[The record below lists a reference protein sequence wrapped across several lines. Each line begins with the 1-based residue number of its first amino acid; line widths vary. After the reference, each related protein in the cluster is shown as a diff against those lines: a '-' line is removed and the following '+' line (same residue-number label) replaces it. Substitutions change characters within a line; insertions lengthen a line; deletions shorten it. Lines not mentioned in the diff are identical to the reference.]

1 MFRPNMH
8 QKKDTELYDILG
20 VKPDATPDEIQS
32 AYKKAA
38 LRTHPDK
45 GGSEEEFKKVGKAK
59 NILMN
64 PESRRRYDQF
74 GVQNENEQVGPEVR
88 GPGPGFP
95 FDFPNV
101 NVPFDIG
108 EMMKDLFG
116 ENKRGGGGP
125 TRQKGEKAPPKIERV
140 PLSLSQFYHG
150 HNFEIKFHRQK
161 FCTSCNGFG
170 FENKQSCSNCKGS
183 GSVASMIHMGP
194 IAINSIGPCHVCSGE
209 GQVGVGSC
217 KGCSGAGKLGE
228 DKVLNVN
235 VKPGT
240 ATGETLVFEG
250 VCSDTHDYAK
260 AGDVHIILEE
270 APDDD
275 WVRSGDNLE
284 TSITL
289 NLSES
294 LVGTKVKFNEHP
306 SGEPVT
312 VEIAA
317 GTVNGERLLFAGSGM
332 KKLDGSGNGNLYV
345 TVHVQPKPEEREK
358 IKLEARAYLAS
369 LFGISMDNTLEI

>member
-1 MFRPNMH
+1 MH
-8 QKKDTELYDILG
+8 RSQQKKDTELYDILG
-20 VKPDATPDEIQS
+20 ISPNASTDEIQS

-45 GGSEEEFKKVGKAK
+45 GGSEDEFKKVGKAK
-59 NILMN
+59 NILTN
-64 PESRRRYDQF
+64 PELRERYDRF
-74 GVQNENEQVGPEVR
+74 GIKDDNEQPPVPTH
-88 GPGPGFP
+88 PGPDRFP
-95 FDFPNV
+95 FPFPNV

-116 ENKRGGGGP
+116 ENKRGGGP
-125 TRQKGEKAPPKIERV
+125 TRQRGEKAPPKIERV

-161 FCTSCNGFG
+161 FCTTCTGTG
-170 FENKQSCSNCKGS
+170 FESKQSCATCKGS
-183 GSVASMIHMGP
+183 GSIASMIHMGP
-194 IAINSIGPCHVCSGE
+194 IAINSIGPCSVCSGE
-209 GQVGVGSC
+209 GQVGAGKC

-240 ATGETLVFEG
+240 ATGEVLVFEG
-250 VCSDTHDYAK
+250 VCSDTHEYAK

-275 WVRSGDNLE
+275 WIRSGDNLE
-284 TSITL
+284 TTITL
-289 NLSES
+289 NLGES

-317 GTVNGERLLFAGSGM
+317 GTVNGERLLFTGSGM
-332 KKLDGSGNGNLYV
+332 RKLDGSGNGNLYV
-345 TVHVQPKPEEREK
+345 TVHVQPKPDEREK
-358 IKLEARAYLAS
+358 VKLEARAYLAS
-369 LFGISMDNTLEI
+369 LFGISMDNTLEV